1 MEQFRSGRKDGEKME
16 KIINAQITSTSLGCN
31 DSPAFTFEIWLKGAD
46 GNNYRFGDRCLDT
59 YDRDMKRR
67 IGTAKGM
74 DFLMQTLI
82 TIGVS
87 RWEELP
93 GKYVRIVITKK
104 NIQYVSVSVIGNLMK
119 DKWLDAEKFW
129 EEERR

>member
-1 MEQFRSGRKDGEKME
+1 ME
-16 KIINAQITSTSLGCN
+16 KIINAQITSTSLGC
-31 DSPAFTFEIWLKGAD
+31 SEWGIFSFEIWLKGAD
-46 GNNYRFGDRCLDT
+46 GKNYRFGECCLDT
-59 YDRDMKRR
+59 YDQDMKRR

-93 GKYVRIVITKK
+93 GKYVRIVITEK

-119 DKWLDAEKFW
+119 DKWLDDEAFW
-129 EEERR
+129 EEKGQ